1 MEEEIKMAETVM
13 LIDAAF
19 LNFVTEDVKKNFE
32 RMLNRELQDMDLS
45 HLFTYIALDAG
56 ISEGKNEMQI
66 FFIYDDD
73 SASLAHAQPSDMV
86 KELNNVAFSNEFG
99 EFCFNTFQPE
109 KMASREELFL
119 ESLKVIADSKE
130 VKKLIV
136 LSFNEEYGD
145 KVNDILKDVEKKDL
159 IQFRMNEPEQD
170 IKYRWEMLAYP
181 VMQSLGIRGDELQ

>member
-19 LNFVTEDVKKNFE
+19 LNFVTEDVKMNFE

-73 SASLAHAQPSDMV
+73 SASLVHAQPSDMV

-109 KMASREELFL
+109 KMVSREELFL
-119 ESLKVIADSKE
+119 ESLKVISDAKE

-170 IKYRWEMLAYP
+170 VNYRWEILAYP
-181 VMQSLGIRGDELQ
+181 VMQSLGIRGDELH

>member
-19 LNFVTEDVKKNFE
+19 LNFVTEDVKMNFE

-73 SASLAHAQPSDMV
+73 SASLVHAQPSDMV

-181 VMQSLGIRGDELQ
+181 VMQSLGIRGDELH

>member
-73 SASLAHAQPSDMV
+73 SASLVHAQPSDMV

-109 KMASREELFL
+109 KMVSREELFL
-119 ESLKVIADSKE
+119 ESLKVISDAKE

-170 IKYRWEMLAYP
+170 INYRWEMLAYP
-181 VMQSLGIRGDELQ
+181 VMQSLGIRGDELH